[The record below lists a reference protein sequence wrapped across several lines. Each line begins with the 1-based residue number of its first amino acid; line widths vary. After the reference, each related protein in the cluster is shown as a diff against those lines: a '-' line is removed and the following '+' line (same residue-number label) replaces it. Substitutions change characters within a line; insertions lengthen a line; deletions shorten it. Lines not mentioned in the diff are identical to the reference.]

1 MKHMIRKELDSSA
14 AIISQIDA
22 GQVMSIAR
30 SLTDMFRSGG
40 KLIIFGNGGSAA
52 DAQHLA
58 AEFSGRYLIERPPLR
73 AIALSNISAIT
84 AIGNDYSFEDVFQ
97 RNVEG
102 LVSKGDAVIGISTSG
117 NSKNVLR
124 AMKKAKEMGAITI
137 AFTGNKGALK
147 DEVDLALTIPSG
159 FTPRIQEGY
168 MAAGHV
174 ICGLVERSIYARKA
188 VFVDR
193 DDTIVKDVPYC
204 NCPEDLRLFP
214 GVGEG
219 IKELNDAGFLVII
232 ITNQSGV
239 ARGFFSEQMLQEIHK
254 KLLEEIGKGGGK
266 VDAIYYCPHHPDQ
279 GCYCR
284 KPNPGMMEQAL
295 EDFAINL
302 SGSYIIGD
310 SLHEVELGKRM
321 EIQSFRVKDENGFAE
336 AVKKILAENG

>member
-1 MKHMIRKELDSSA
+1 MNHMIKKELESSA
-14 AIISQIDA
+14 ATISQIDA

-30 SLTDMFRSGG
+30 SLVAVFRSGG
-40 KLIIFGNGGSAA
+40 KVVIFGNGGSAA

-73 AIALSNISAIT
+73 AIALTNISAIT
-84 AIGNDYSFEDVFQ
+84 AIGNDYSFEDIFL

-124 AMKKAKEMGAITI
+124 AMKKAREMGAVTI

-204 NCPEDLRLFP
+204 SRPEDLRLFP

-219 IKELNDAGFLVII
+219 IKRLNDAGFLVII

-239 ARGFFSEQMLQEIHK
+239 ARGFFSEQALQEIHK
-254 KLLEEIGKGGGK
+254 KLLEDIGKAGGK
-266 VDAIYYCPHHPDQ
+266 VDAIYHCPHHPDQ
-279 GCYCR
+279 GCNCR
-284 KPNPGMMEQAL
+284 KPNPGMVERAL
-295 EDFAINL
+295 EDFAIDL
-302 SGSYIIGD
+302 SRSYIIGD
-310 SLHEVELGKRM
+310 SEHEVELGKRL
-321 EIQSFRVKDENGFAE
+321 EIKSFRVKDENGFAE
-336 AVKKILAENG
+336 AVEKILAEND